1 MPQSSIAVAA
11 DFAEAMLTARRAK
24 NWLVALILGIILI
37 QLTLFFLVRF
47 KVVAIAPAIPVPAV
61 TASTQPSAEPAT
73 AQPPDARDRR
83 DKMLQYLIGLT
94 DFLGIVLSVVLVVVL
109 LLIVNIML
117 LGRLIGIS
125 SVMSSFIWCVLLT
138 ALLFPWQAFLNNQ
151 GLTET
156 EAPFKIPGVLYTWG
170 ELKAANEQF
179 SSPDGKMLLLKW
191 SRFVAF
197 PIIAAILLLTV
208 HAKSK
213 RGLRMALGEA
223 DAPQEPVDQPL

>member
-24 NWLVALILGIILI
+24 SWLVALILGMILV
-37 QLTLFFLVRF
+37 QLTLFVLVRF
-47 KVVAIAPAIPVPAV
+47 NVVRVARDGSTQVAAA
-61 TASTQPSAEPAT
+61 ASTQPSAEVGT
-73 AQPPDARDRR
+73 ASAVSGTRE
-83 DKMLQYLIGLT
+83 KMLQYVIGLT
-94 DFLGIVLSVVLVVVL
+94 DFLGIVLSLVLVVVL

-125 SVMSSFIWCVLLT
+125 SVMSSFVWCVLLT

-179 SSPDGKMLLLKW
+179 SSPDGKLLLLKW

-197 PIIAAILLLTV
+197 PIVAAILLIMV
-208 HAKSK
+208 HVKSK

-223 DAPQEPVDQPL
+223 DTPQDPLDQPL